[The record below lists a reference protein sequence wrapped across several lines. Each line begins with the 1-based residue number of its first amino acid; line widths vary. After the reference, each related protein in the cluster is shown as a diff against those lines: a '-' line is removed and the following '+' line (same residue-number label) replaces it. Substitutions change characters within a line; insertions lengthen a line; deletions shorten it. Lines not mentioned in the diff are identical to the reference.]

1 MVELFNP
8 NSENIEDKK
17 IKITNN
23 IRDCSLS
30 LDEFMKANESDVG
43 TLIWRFDNKTGI
55 KPIFK
60 GFMYKNDAE
69 EIIEKIRKIPDGYAE
84 FISGK
89 NENEAKLE
97 KFRIDLEIFVFNAFK
112 MIKNPEEEFYFLQEL
127 KRRGE
132 EELAKEL
139 KNLSAVTT
147 SDNAMSDSEKT
158 LFIQKKKEIL
168 NTMLNKIEETI
179 ISNHIHNN
187 NFNYFYNGSQWDYLF
202 SKYKYPFD

>member
-23 IRDCSLS
+23 IRNCSLS

-55 KPIFK
+55 KPIVK
-60 GFMYKNDAE
+60 DLMYKNDAE

-84 FISGK
+84 FILGK
-89 NENEAKLE
+89 NENEPKLE